1 MVAKRFTVT
10 VHRKGAKNAKE
21 YLKEENKTFNSFPNH
36 VLMEMGIVWE
46 CNGIDN
52 KQHEPLHV
60 AVPSG
65 LKPRYDMYSLT
76 PALRLGLMP
85 VLSLSK

>member
-36 VLMEMGIVWE
+36 VLMDMRIVWE
-46 CNGIDN
+46 RNGRETLFREG
-52 KQHEPLHV
+52 KET
-60 AVPSG
+60 
-65 LKPRYDMYSLT
+65 YDMFANL
-76 PALRLGLMP
+76 
-85 VLSLSK
+85 

>member
-46 CNGIDN
+46 CNGRETLFRGAKETYGMFTII
-52 KQHEPLHV
+52 
-60 AVPSG
+60 
-65 LKPRYDMYSLT
+65 
-76 PALRLGLMP
+76 
-85 VLSLSK
+85 